1 VKPELLDKRVESERR
16 IALNFHVHVRMNWW
30 CDSMQSGA
38 AKSDTGDVHWPNA
51 SNRPKLAIGK
61 SNAYSYWGFSRA

>member
-1 VKPELLDKRVESERR
+1 M
-16 IALNFHVHVRMNWW
+16 RMNWW

-61 SNAYSYWGFSRA
+61 SNAYSYWGFSRD